1 VVDLG
6 GSHVYD
12 GSTAGNAGDLVLGTL
27 VGSETLTLSGT
38 GSMADKNVG
47 NGKIFALG
55 TLTLSDGTGNAANY
69 ILAGG
74 NDTVDISKRAIM
86 VDATGADK
94 VYDGT
99 TADTVSLAS
108 TGLLVGDTVNFTGTG
123 SFTDKNVGTAKAVGV
138 SGIAASG
145 ADAGNYSFNTTAHT
159 TANITARAITVDAT
173 GTNRVYDGT
182 TTDAVNLA
190 SSGILTGDRVNFTGT
205 GNFADKHVGT
215 SKTVSVIGIAA
226 NGSDAGNYSYNTTT
240 ATTADVTPA
249 TLTYRADA
257 ASFWTGQMPG
267 GLSGAVT
274 GLVSGESLGEATDGT
289 LTWTTL
295 ADSASPAGLY
305 AIDGGGLSALN
316 YLFEQ
321 APGNATALRVA
332 NGSASH
338 VVTTIVAGLQQDET
352 SQDDDA
358 NAPYAPDVRVVNG
371 GVRLP

>member
-1 VVDLG
+1 
-6 GSHVYD
+6 
-12 GSTAGNAGDLVLGTL
+12 
-27 VGSETLTLSGT
+27 
-38 GSMADKNVG
+38 
-47 NGKIFALG
+47 
-55 TLTLSDGTGNAANY
+55 
-69 ILAGG
+69 
-74 NDTVDISKRAIM
+74 
-86 VDATGADK
+86 
-94 VYDGT
+94 
-99 TADTVSLAS
+99 
-108 TGLLVGDTVNFTGTG
+108 
-123 SFTDKNVGTAKAVGV
+123 
-138 SGIAASG
+138 
-145 ADAGNYSFNTTAHT
+145 
-159 TANITARAITVDAT
+159 
-173 GTNRVYDGT
+173 
-182 TTDAVNLA
+182 
-190 SSGILTGDRVNFTGT
+190 VNFTGT